1 MPAASFG
8 PLGATAHRRFAE
20 WTEARVWAKLHSA
33 AFRRGMRS
41 LLGRLAPAASLAGLA
56 RLAGD
61 IA

>member
-1 MPAASFG
+1 M
-8 PLGATAHRRFAE
+8 
-20 WTEARVWAKLHSA
+20 WAKLHSA